1 MIKGNSK
8 SELVRGLGLIAA
20 IMLVA
25 GSMIGSGI
33 FRKPSSIA
41 EQLMSPEL
49 MILVW
54 VGAGL
59 ITLIGAA
66 INAEISSILPSTGG
80 QFIYFKE
87 MYGKFTAYLYGWSVL
102 AVIQTGSQAAIA
114 YAFAE
119 YVGYFIKFPELPKF
133 FTDMHFFLPAIGDI
147 HPLVNFG
154 TKLIAILVILFL
166 TAVNYVG
173 VVFGG
178 GVQTFVTFVKIA
190 TILILSFLLFFFGQ
204 GSLSNVYNNFALEP
218 QVSSNLISMIGL
230 ALAGAFWAYDGWN
243 NLTFVSG
250 EVKNAQKNVS
260 LGLLFGT
267 LIVIGVYVI
276 INLAYLYVMPIEE
289 IAKSPLVAAS
299 AAEKI
304 FGSSGGSIVSIA
316 VIISTFGA
324 LNGSIL
330 ATARV
335 QYAMS
340 ENKLFFK
347 GLGKIH
353 PKYNTPHVSLVVQG
367 IWSSVLVLSGSF
379 DTITD
384 YVIFASWL
392 FYMLGAYGVFVLRK
406 KMGTS
411 ERYYKVWGY
420 PYTPMIFVIFSFLF
434 LLNSIYADT
443 ENAMMGLMLITIGLP
458 FYFYWNKKEK

>member
-8 SELVRGLGLIAA
+8 NELVKGLGLIAA

-87 MYGKFTAYLYGWSVL
+87 MYGKFIAYLYGWSVL

-133 FTDMHFFLPAIGDI
+133 FTDMNFYMPAVGKIY
-147 HPLVNFG
+147 PLVNFG
-154 TKLIAILVILFL
+154 TKFIAILVILFL

-178 GVQTFVTFVKIA
+178 GVQTFVTFVKIG
-190 TILILSFLLFFFGQ
+190 TILILSFLLFLFGQ

-218 QVSSNLISMIGL
+218 HVSSNLISMIGL

-299 AAEKI
+299 AAERI

-335 QYAMS
+335 QYAMA

-353 PKYNTPHVSLVVQG
+353 PKYNTPHISLIVQG
-367 IWSSVLVLSGSF
+367 IWSSILVLSGSF

-406 KMGTS
+406 KMGSS
-411 ERYYKVWGY
+411 ERYYKIWGY

-434 LLNSIYADT
+434 LLNSVYADT

-458 FYFYWNKKEK
+458 FYFYWNKKGR

>member
-8 SELVRGLGLIAA
+8 NELVRGLGLVAA

-114 YAFAE
+114 YAFVE

-133 FTDMHFFLPAIGDI
+133 FTDMHFYLPAIGEI
-147 HPLVNFG
+147 YPLVNFG
-154 TKLIAILVILFL
+154 TKFIAILVILFL

-173 VVFGG
+173 VIFGG
-178 GVQTFVTFVKIA
+178 GVQTFVTFVKIG

-204 GSLSNVYNNFALEP
+204 GSLSNVYHNFALEP
-218 QVSSNLISMIGL
+218 QVSGNLISMIGL

-340 ENKLFFK
+340 ENKLFFR

-367 IWSSVLVLSGSF
+367 IWSSILVLSGSF

-392 FYMLGAYGVFVLRK
+392 FYMLGAYGVFILRK
-406 KMGTS
+406 KMGNS

-434 LLNSIYADT
+434 LLNSVYADT
-443 ENAMMGLMLITIGLP
+443 ENSMMGLMLITIGLP
-458 FYFYWNKKEK
+458 FYFYWNKKGR

>member
-8 SELVRGLGLIAA
+8 NELVRGLGLVAA

-133 FTDMHFFLPAIGDI
+133 FTDMHFYLPAIGEI
-147 HPLVNFG
+147 YPLVNFG
-154 TKLIAILVILFL
+154 TKFIAILVILFL

-173 VVFGG
+173 VIFGG
-178 GVQTFVTFVKIA
+178 GVQTFVTFVKIG

-204 GSLSNVYNNFALEP
+204 GSLSNVYHNFALEP
-218 QVSSNLISMIGL
+218 QVSGNLISMIGL

-340 ENKLFFK
+340 ENKLFFR

-353 PKYNTPHVSLVVQG
+353 PKYKIG
-367 IWSSVLVLSGSF
+367 R
-379 DTITD
+379 
-384 YVIFASWL
+384 ASC
-392 FYMLGAYGVFVLRK
+392 R
-406 KMGTS
+406 
-411 ERYYKVWGY
+411 ERV
-420 PYTPMIFVIFSFLF
+420 
-434 LLNSIYADT
+434 
-443 ENAMMGLMLITIGLP
+443 
-458 FYFYWNKKEK
+458 